1 MQSTTIYLKMLNAL
15 NALIIV
21 SLADLNS
28 IVIFVTMDSIW
39 FKKANNIQATVQNV
53 MTIVSLVLANLKIV
67 SHANLDTL

>member
-1 MQSTTIYLKMLNAL
+1 MLNVL

-28 IVIFVTMDSIW
+28 TVIFVTMDSIW

>member
-1 MQSTTIYLKMLNAL
+1 MQSTTTYLKMLNVL

-53 MTIVSLVLANLKIV
+53 MTIVSLVLVNLKIV
-67 SHANLDTL
+67 SHANLGTL